1 MNGKQ
6 LKNSILQWAI
16 QGKLV
21 PPVCRQAGKTLMT
34 NPVPRDKGKECWF
47 TYVIECEDG
56 SFYKGFTDDLL
67 RRYQQHCNGTGA
79 DYTKTHKPKQ
89 LYYWEMHYSKEAALQ
104 REKYLKSGVGREWF
118 KKEVVD
124 KPENFEPASVLLEK
138 IRQEK
143 ERLIKEKKIKRDKNA
158 SIIYRGED
166 NSYYEKI
173 LATGEVKCID
183 EEIPFEI
190 PKGWEW
196 CRFSSLYLSL
206 TDGTHSTPKYTLSG
220 IPFISVKDMSSGVID
235 FSNTKYISKEE
246 HQKLSDRCHP
256 QKGDLLLSKVGTT
269 GIPAMVTT
277 DREFSLFV
285 SVALIKLIQCD
296 INREFL
302 VFMIQSPLVQE
313 QAKENTRG
321 VGNKNWVLSAV
332 SKTLMVVPPL
342 EEQGRIR
349 NKLNL
354 ILPYVERYSSSQDKL
369 DLLNANIVTDLKK
382 SILQEAIQGKLVP
395 QIAEEGTA
403 QELLE
408 QIKTD
413 KQKFVKEGKLKKS
426 ALATSVIFRGDDNK
440 YYEQIGKKCLDITEQ
455 IPFEIPNSWTW
466 ARMGQVGDW
475 GAGSTPQ
482 RGNQDYYGG
491 NILWLKTG
499 ELNNGIV
506 YDTEEKITQRA
517 FQDCSLR
524 MNKIGDVLIAMYGAT
539 IGKLA
544 IVGNELTTNQA
555 CCGCTPYIVYNW
567 YLFYFLM
574 ASRDTFIKKG
584 EGGAQP
590 NISRVKLV
598 EHLIPLPPLQEQKRI
613 VEKIKQ
619 LRVVINVLTDVKR
632 QKRINKLQY

>member
-21 PPVCRQAGKTLMT
+21 PQDP
-34 NPVPRDKGKECWF
+34 ND
-47 TYVIECEDG
+47 
-56 SFYKGFTDDLL
+56 
-67 RRYQQHCNGTGA
+67 
-79 DYTKTHKPKQ
+79 
-89 LYYWEMHYSKEAALQ
+89 
-104 REKYLKSGVGREWF
+104 
-118 KKEVVD
+118 
-124 KPENFEPASVLLEK
+124 EPASVLLDK

-183 EEIPFEI
+183 EEIPFEV

-342 EEQGRIR
+342 EEQGRIKNR
-349 NKLNL
+349 LNL
-354 ILPYVERYSSSQDKL
+354 ILSYVERYSSSQDKL

-408 QIKTD
+408 QIKAE
-413 KQKFVKEGKLKKS
+413 KQKLVKEGILKKS
-426 ALATSVIFRGDDNK
+426 ALNDSVVFRGDDNR
-440 YYEQIGKKCLDITEQ
+440 YYEKIGKKCVDITDE
-455 IPFEIPNSWTW
+455 IPFDIPGTWEWCRLGTLFSHCTGKALNASNLKGQLMTYITTSNLYWDRFELDNLKRMRFTDEEIEKCT
-466 ARMGQVGDW
+466 ATFGDLLVCE
-475 GAGSTPQ
+475 
-482 RGNQDYYGG
+482 GG
-491 NILWLKTG
+491 DIGRAAIWNYP
-499 ELNNGIV
+499 
-506 YDTEEKITQRA
+506 YDIRIQNHIHKLRA
-517 FQDCSLR
+517 YKQL
-524 MNKIGDVLIAMYGAT
+524 
-539 IGKLA
+539 
-544 IVGNELTTNQA
+544 
-555 CCGCTPYIVYNW
+555 CTKFFFWV
-567 YLFYFLM
+567 FYFYK
-574 ASRDTFIKKG
+574 ATGRIGGKG
-584 EGGAQP
+584 IGIQGLSSKALD
-590 NISRVKLV
+590 NI
-598 EHLIPLPPLQEQKRI
+598 LIPLPPLKEQQCI
-613 VEKIKQ
+613 VAQIEKLFEQ
-619 LRVVINVLTDVKR
+619 LR
-632 QKRINKLQY
+632 